1 MIVIHAYF
9 LSFPPPFVK
18 AGPSSGNRRKRAWS
32 ESDED
37 EPQDNRPESSSGRE
51 NSVEM
56 QESEG
61 EIKEEAKAN
70 GDAAE
75 DYED

>member
-1 MIVIHAYF
+1 MVGSELLF
-9 LSFPPPFVK
+9 VPFYVLK
-18 AGPSSGNRRKRAWS
+18 AGPSSGNRRKQAWS

-37 EPQDNRPESSSGRE
+37 EPQDQRLESSPGRE
-51 NSVEM
+51 NSAEM

-61 EIKEEAKAN
+61 EIKDEHDKPN

-75 DYED
+75 DDED